1 MSETVKPK
9 HCAKCGEPVIY
20 AADPTPR
27 RVRVFHPET
36 GRELYLIVHTLCRR
50 EFIAGAESVLL
61 NLS

>member
-1 MSETVKPK
+1 MGDTVKPQ
-9 HCAKCGEPVIY
+9 HCGQCGDPVIY

-36 GRELYLIVHTLCRR
+36 GKELYLIVHTLCRR
-50 EFIAGAESVLL
+50 KFVNAADSVLL